1 MRSVRVHLEA
11 HPLTAPPSLDTYA
24 IEKRLYKGVTS
35 VLKILIRSST
45 VSNSLSASMAVSKSI
60 SGAMGRNMSI

>member
-24 IEKRLYKGVTS
+24 VEKRLYEDVIS
-35 VLKILIRSST
+35 VLKILTRSST
-45 VSNSLSASMAVSKSI
+45 VSISLSASMAVSKSI
-60 SGAMGRNMSI
+60 NGAMGRNTSI